1 MKKLVSTLTISA
13 LAVSA
18 FAQGTISVVNNAG
31 TVVGQWASAADHTV
45 SSVAAN
51 GGKVQFFAAPDG
63 TAFSA
68 LGTYATTGT
77 AQGFAL
83 AYGSQALWMAANPG
97 WNAYQIADI
106 KPIAGRFNGGTA
118 TVSPLAAGGKIE
130 YVLAG
135 WTGTSATLD
144 AAIAANAM
152 IGQSALYTGVATGD
166 PTTTPIPGTPTALTA
181 TFTGLTLAPQATGVP
196 EPTTLALA
204 GLGAAA
210 MLILRRRK

>member
-1 MKKLVSTLTISA
+1 MKKLVSTLAISA
-13 LAVSA
+13 VAVSA
-18 FAQGTISVVNNAG
+18 FAQGTINVANNG
-31 TVVGQWASAADHTV
+31 TTLVSQWASAADHTL

-68 LGTYATTGT
+68 LGALVTTGN

-83 AYGSQALWMAANPG
+83 AYASQSLWMAANPS
-97 WNAYQIADI
+97 WNAYQIGSVA
-106 KPIAGRFNGGTA
+106 PIAGRFVAGTA

-144 AAIAANAM
+144 AAITAGAS
-152 IGQSALYTGVATGD
+152 IGQSALYTGVATGN
-166 PTTTPIPGTPTALTA
+166 PTTTPIPGTPTALTD
-181 TFTGLTLAPQATGVP
+181 TFTGMTLAPQATITP
-196 EPTTLALA
+196 EPSTFALA

>member
-18 FAQGTISVVNNAG
+18 FAQGTISLINNST
-31 TVVGQWASAADHTV
+31 TVVQQWASAADHTL

-63 TAFSA
+63 TAFKA
-68 LGTYATTGT
+68 LGTYATTGV

-83 AYGSQALWMAANPG
+83 DYKTVATWMAANPG

-106 KPIAGRFNGGTA
+106 KPVAGRFNGNTA
-118 TVSPLAAGGKIE
+118 TVTPLAAGGKIE

-144 AAIAANAM
+144 AAIVANAM

-166 PTTTPIPGTPTALTA
+166 PTTTPIPGTPTSLTA
-181 TFTGLTLAPQATGVP
+181 TFTGMSLAPQATVP
-196 EPTTLALA
+196 EPSTFALA